1 MQYHCTLNHTISHLN
16 NYTVVMKSWKW
27 QWNYFLINNYSVLS
41 LIFDFLTRFIM
52 QDENSRFQIVS
63 FKFLTLPQ
71 STMKTLNSSYS
82 VLFKACV
89 SHMDL
94 WQYFCCLTKTPSK
107 SKATKKRFDSV
118 WVFFFLFGF
127 FCLFFFFLK
136 QIYKSTIQL
145 PWKNNRILTL
155 LKKNPP
161 QFFWFFR
168 TIGHSCYS
176 LTSLSFSSQKGEDSS
191 EYDSKV

>member
-1 MQYHCTLNHTISHLN
+1 MTEKCNIIVLWITPSHLN

-27 QWNYFLINNYSVLS
+27 QWNYFLINNYNVLS

-89 SHMDL
+89 SHVDL

-107 SKATKKRFDSV
+107 SKATKKRFS
-118 WVFFFLFGF
+118 FGF
-127 FCLFFFFLK
+127 FFCLVSFVFFFFLK

-176 LTSLSFSSQKGEDSS
+176 LTSLSFSSQKGGDSS

>member
-1 MQYHCTLNHTISHLN
+1 MWEPIVYKILLFTWLRNAISLYSESHHLSSE

-82 VLFKACV
+82 VLFKAYV
-89 SHMDL
+89 SHVDL

-107 SKATKKRFDSV
+107 SKATKKRFSFG
-118 WVFFFLFGF
+118 VFFVWFL
-127 FCLFFFFLK
+127 LSFFFF
-136 QIYKSTIQL
+136 
-145 PWKNNRILTL
+145 
-155 LKKNPP
+155 
-161 QFFWFFR
+161 
-168 TIGHSCYS
+168 
-176 LTSLSFSSQKGEDSS
+176 
-191 EYDSKV
+191 

>member
-41 LIFDFLTRFIM
+41 LIFDFLTRFTM

-89 SHMDL
+89 SHVDL
-94 WQYFCCLTKTPSK
+94 WQYFCCLTKTSSK
-107 SKATKKRFDSV
+107 SKATKKRFSFGF
-118 WVFFFLFGF
+118 FFFLFGF
-127 FCLFFFFLK
+127 FCLFFFLSKYTRVLF
-136 QIYKSTIQL
+136 S
-145 PWKNNRILTL
+145 
-155 LKKNPP
+155 
-161 QFFWFFR
+161 FHGR
-168 TIGHSCYS
+168 T
-176 LTSLSFSSQKGEDSS
+176 TEF
-191 EYDSKV
+191 